1 MNYSCFLEEI
11 TRRVKERLPEEYE
24 VTVRPVRKNNGVM
37 QDTIMIRRPS
47 TPLCPNIYV
56 QQIYRRYLDGMTME
70 QAEEAILQTYHN
82 ASSVLQIDA
91 EELINQEIIRN
102 QVVYRL
108 VNRER
113 NQSLLEEIP
122 YKPFLDL
129 ALIYYVIVEN
139 EEMGTG
145 GILVRNH
152 FWIIT
157 I

>member
-70 QAEEAILQTYHN
+70 QAEDAILQTYHN
-82 ASSVLQIDA
+82 ASSVLQC
-91 EELINQEIIRN
+91 
-102 QVVYRL
+102 
-108 VNRER
+108 
-113 NQSLLEEIP
+113 
-122 YKPFLDL
+122 
-129 ALIYYVIVEN
+129 
-139 EEMGTG
+139 
-145 GILVRNH
+145 
-152 FWIIT
+152 
-157 I
+157 